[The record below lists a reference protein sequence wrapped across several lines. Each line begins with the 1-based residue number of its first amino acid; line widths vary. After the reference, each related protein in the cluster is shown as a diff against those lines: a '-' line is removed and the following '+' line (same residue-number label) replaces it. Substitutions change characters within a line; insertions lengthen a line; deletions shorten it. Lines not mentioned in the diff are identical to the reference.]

1 MLENEETCFI
11 LITMFNVL
19 FQLLACQNRMLELEK
34 EIENP
39 YDEKRVRYL
48 EGKDPPPADLHE
60 KVEDVSPLISF
71 TLGNCLCAI

>member
-1 MLENEETCFI
+1 MS
-11 LITMFNVL
+11 NVL

-60 KVEDVSPLISF
+60 KVEDVSSRISF
-71 TLGNCLCAI
+71 TSPQPLSQTC

>member
-1 MLENEETCFI
+1 
-11 LITMFNVL
+11 MFNVF

-60 KVEDVSPLISF
+60 KVEDVSSRISF
-71 TLGNCLCAI
+71 TLGYFLCAI

>member
-1 MLENEETCFI
+1 MSYVF
-11 LITMFNVL
+11 

-71 TLGNCLCAI
+71 TSGIFSVQFNSEFLKVI